1 MRFLENLI
9 VLLLE
14 KNIII
19 SYLYSLVKFLE
30 KIIARFLDIHNVR
43 FLYKLIIVGF
53 IEKIIISRFLQN
65 LILRFLEKLII
76 A

>member
-9 VLLLE
+9 LMLLE